1 MIWYDRPV
9 YDNKWYN
16 VIGHNIILYDII
28 HTKKWKN
35 EISESVIITHT
46 AFPIRKKFNIKI
58 MKKMK
63 ENLPNKSY

>member
-1 MIWYDRPV
+1 MIWYDIIW
-9 YDNKWYN
+9 YDMILY

-28 HTKKWKN
+28 HTTKWKN

-46 AFPIRKKFNIKI
+46 AFPIRKKYTTKI
-58 MKKMK
+58 LKKIK